1 MALWCRAG
9 HATKENAMTK
19 AEYLS
24 RLESLLSCL
33 PEGQRAESLAFY
45 EEMILDR
52 MEEGLSEEEAIS
64 TLDAPGVVAEA
75 ILDDLPAVP
84 RVVAKTRRKSRVLLW
99 VLVILGFPVWGAL
112 LAALAITVLSF
123 YATVWIF
130 VAVVWGLAVL
140 LVLGCPLFLLFA
152 ICGLIVGNAP
162 YTLVEFGAALVAL
175 GLGLLLVRLAFELTR
190 GVALLSAAVVR
201 RAVSPFVKRR
211 DSDAGRGGHGGS
223 HHDGGAEA
231 RGGDHRP
238 IPPEEFTRPIEAV
251 ARG

>member
-1 MALWCRAG
+1 
-9 HATKENAMTK
+9 MTK

-52 MEEGLSEEEAIS
+52 MEEGLSEEEAVS

-123 YATVWIF
+123 LCDGVDLRRRGLGPC
-130 VAVVWGLAVL
+130 GLARAGV
-140 LVLGCPLFLLFA
+140 PALFA
-152 ICGLIVGNAP
+152 VRYLRFNRGKC
-162 YTLVEFGAALVAL
+162 ALHT
-175 GLGLLLVRLAFELTR
+175 GGI
-190 GVALLSAAVVR
+190 R
-201 RAVSPFVKRR
+201 RCP
-211 DSDAGRGGHGGS
+211 
-223 HHDGGAEA
+223 GGAGA
-231 RGGDHRP
+231 R
-238 IPPEEFTRPIEAV
+238 V
-251 ARG
+251 AAGASCV

>member
-1 MALWCRAG
+1 
-9 HATKENAMTK
+9 MTK

-33 PEGQRAESLAFY
+33 PESQRAESLAFY

-52 MEEGLSEEEAIS
+52 MEEGLGEEEAVS

-99 VLVILGFPVWGAL
+99 VLVILGLSRLGSALGGARDYR
-112 LAALAITVLSF
+112 ALF

-140 LVLGCPLFLLFA
+140 LVLGCPLIFA
-152 ICGLIVGNAP
+152 VRCLRFDRGKC
-162 YTLVEFGAALVAL
+162 ALHT
-175 GLGLLLVRLAFELTR
+175 GGI
-190 GVALLSAAVVR
+190 R
-201 RAVSPFVKRR
+201 RCL
-211 DSDAGRGGHGGS
+211 
-223 HHDGGAEA
+223 GGAGA
-231 RGGDHRP
+231 R
-238 IPPEEFTRPIEAV
+238 V
-251 ARG
+251 AAGASCV

>member
-1 MALWCRAG
+1 
-9 HATKENAMTK
+9 MTK

-52 MEEGLSEEEAIS
+52 MEEGLSEEEAVS

-140 LVLGCPLFLLFA
+140 LVLGCPLFLLFSV
-152 ICGLIVGNAP
+152 CGVIVGNAP

-175 GLGLLLVRLAFELTR
+175 GLGLLLRLAFELTR

-201 RAVSPFVKRR
+201 RAMSPFVKRH

-238 IPPEEFTRPIEAV
+238 IPPEEFTRPLEAV